1 MNSDHALQP
10 KRRRRDHS
18 TITTDGP
25 LGSWFTIV
33 NAILELNEL
42 HGDFR
47 QVFFVLFRA
56 LLEEPS
62 HEAYVRRIADY
73 VRLIQSKYMFV
84 RVERPSGSKR
94 FVLGYVKCERVF
106 SFTPRFEEM
115 RLRLSRVPPTVLT
128 DVEKGENKALRLA
141 YLGETD
147 YERAL
152 AKHSNTDHGPPLNAA
167 LRDQDEESAVALLD
181 GGVNPNEVDGSGDNA
196 LHIAAGKGCR
206 PSVLKIILNRIEDVN
221 AKNNV
226 GNTPLMTAAIRNQL
240 DVVTSLMN
248 TPAVNLNEGGIL
260 TALHGAVY
268 RNHPRIVA
276 QLLLDSSIDC
286 SLKDCRKQT
295 PLKVAMIRNYVEIIK
310 MLRDHGAPEE

>member
-1 MNSDHALQP
+1 
-10 KRRRRDHS
+10 
-18 TITTDGP
+18 
-25 LGSWFTIV
+25 
-33 NAILELNEL
+33 
-42 HGDFR
+42 
-47 QVFFVLFRA
+47 
-56 LLEEPS
+56 
-62 HEAYVRRIADY
+62 
-73 VRLIQSKYMFV
+73 
-84 RVERPSGSKR
+84 
-94 FVLGYVKCERVF
+94 VLGYVKCERVF

-141 YLGETD
+141 CLGETD